1 VINAKGIH
9 ASPEKVEAI
18 TKLEA
23 PKNVTELRRFVGMIN
38 YLGRFTKNLSTIMK
52 PLTDLLKKNIQWC
65 WDSPQQKAFDVV
77 KKIISELPSL
87 SFYDPKRHTVVSAD
101 SSSYGLGAT
110 ILQRDDNGHLQP
122 IAFASR
128 TLTPAEQRYS
138 QIEKE
143 CLASVWAC
151 EKFYKYLVGLSSFEL
166 ETDHRPLVPLMSTKD
181 LDQAPVRCQRLLMR
195 MARFNAVVRYVPGK
209 DLLIAD
215 CLSRSPLPFN
225 PGDVEAAEE
234 VDAHVDML
242 RASWPISDR
251 RLQSLRQATD
261 ADADLQRV
269 IKFCEDGWPMQVPAE
284 LHPFAKLKPDL
295 AVVDRLL
302 TYQDRIVVPA
312 SQRPD
317 VLQKLHESHQ
327 GLAKC
332 LAFAKLTVFWPG
344 LRSELTRLVE
354 NCQTCQ
360 EQKPAQR
367 HEPLRPTEL
376 PQRPW
381 AKLGA
386 DFAQHKGKHFLVV
399 IDYYSRWIEIKHVKS
414 LAARHVILRF
424 KQIFS
429 SHGIPDVVRSDNG
442 PPFNSKEFASF
453 AADYGFTHTT
463 SSPHFPQANG
473 EAESGVKIAKKL
485 LRQSCPDVAIMNYRA
500 TPHSST
506 GVSPAQALYGR
517 QLRTKVP
524 VLPKRLQPVL
534 QNDRDIRIADEKTKQ
549 DYKMYYDRR
558 HGVCTLP
565 PLQPNDAVRIKTD
578 DTKKWQDCGT
588 VLGPADT
595 SGRSYFIDSPSGV
608 LRRNRKHL
616 QKVPEIPNAPP
627 EPELNIPDDDGTNL
641 TLPDQPQNPNP
652 APKNQMSRS
661 GRTIKRPCQIH

>member
-1 VINAKGIH
+1 M
-9 ASPEKVEAI
+9 
-18 TKLEA
+18 KLEA
-23 PKNVTELRRFVGMIN
+23 PKNVTELRRIIGMIN

-65 WDSPQQKAFDVV
+65 WDSPQQKAFNAV

-110 ILQRDDNGHLQP
+110 ILQRDDKGNLQP

-181 LDQAPVRCQRLLMR
+181 LDQAPVRLQRLLMR
-195 MARFNAVVRYVPGK
+195 MARFNAVVRHVPGK
-209 DLLIAD
+209 DLVIAD
-215 CLSRSPLPFN
+215 CLSRSPLPYN
-225 PGDVEAAEE
+225 PSDVEAAEE

-269 IKFCEDGWPMQVPAE
+269 IKYCEEGWPMHVPAE
-284 LHPFAKLKPDL
+284 LRPYAKLKPDL
-295 AVVDRLL
+295 TVVDGLL
-302 TYQDRIVVPA
+302 TYQDRIIVPT
-312 SQRPD
+312 SQRSD

-332 LAFAKLTVFWPG
+332 LEFAKLTVFWPG
-344 LRSELTRLVE
+344 LRGDLTRLVE
-354 NCQTCQ
+354 NCQTCH
-360 EQKPAQR
+360 ENKPAQR

-381 AKLGA
+381 SKIGA
-386 DFAQHKGKHFLVV
+386 DFAKYKGKQFLVV
-399 IDYYSRWIEIKHVKS
+399 TDYYSRWIEIKQVKS
-414 LAARHVILRF
+414 LTASRVILRF

-429 SHGIPDVVRSDNG
+429 SHGIPDVVVSDNG
-442 PPFNSKEFASF
+442 PPFNSKDFARF
-453 AADYGFTHTT
+453 AEDYGLIHQT

-473 EAESGVKIAKKL
+473 QAESAVKIAKKL
-485 LRQSCPDVAIMNYRA
+485 LSQPDLDVALLNYRS
-500 TPHSST
+500 TPLSST
-506 GVSPAQALYGR
+506 GVSPSQALCGR

-524 VLPKRLQPVL
+524 VLPQRLQPKQ
-534 QNDRDIRIADEKTKQ
+534 QNDKDIRKADAKKKD
-549 DYKMYYDRR
+549 DYKLYYDRR
-558 HGVCTLP
+558 HGVSLLP
-565 PLQPNDAVRIKTD
+565 PLKPCDAVRIKTD
-578 DTKKWQDCGT
+578 VNKQWRDCGT
-588 VLGPADT
+588 VLGPADA
-595 SGRSYFIDSPSGV
+595 SQRSYFVDTPTG
-608 LRRNRKHL
+608 NTFKKC
-616 QKVPEIPNAPP
+616 QKCQTFHQNQ
-627 EPELNIPDDDGTNL
+627 NL
-641 TLPDQPQNPNP
+641 TLILMMMAQTP
-652 APKNQMSRS
+652 
-661 GRTIKRPCQIH
+661 PCLSSLSNLFP